1 NLTRE
6 WEIDYAQQ
14 HNIPVPVVKDKP
26 WSIDENIWS
35 RSIEGGRLEDPA
47 YHPPDEIYHWTT
59 NPRDAPD
66 TPEAI
71 SIEFAEGVPVAING
85 EAMDGISLIRKMNV
99 IAGRHGIGRNDMVED
114 RILGLKARENYE
126 HPAAT
131 VILAAHKDLER
142 LCLTR
147 QELAFK
153 VGVDEKWSELAYMG
167 LVHEPLYHALNAF
180 IDTTQKRVNG
190 TVDLELY
197 KGNLRILGRSSP
209 DAIYSDD
216 LVSFDSTTLDQSHAI
231 GYSVF
236 FGLQARMI
244 PKK

>member
-1 NLTRE
+1 
-6 WEIDYAQQ
+6 
-14 HNIPVPVVKDKP
+14 
-26 WSIDENIWS
+26 
-35 RSIEGGRLEDPA
+35 
-47 YHPPDEIYHWTT
+47 
-59 NPRDAPD
+59 
-66 TPEAI
+66 
-71 SIEFAEGVPVAING
+71 
-85 EAMDGISLIRKMNV
+85 
-99 IAGRHGIGRNDMVED
+99 
-114 RILGLKARENYE
+114 
-126 HPAAT
+126 

-167 LVHEPLYHALNAF
+167 LVHEPLYHALNSF

-216 LVSFDSTTLDQSHAI
+216 LVSFDSTTLDQAHAI